1 MRLLAALLFSL
12 ALAGH
17 AAAAELKLA
26 TWNIAWLTTKPEG
39 HPALPRFVRGRTEAD
54 FARLRRYADAL
65 AADVVAVQE
74 VDGPLAL
81 ARVFDAETYA
91 FHLTNEADVQRPGF
105 VVRKGI
111 RFRANADLVALDLA
125 PEARNS
131 LRRGADITVEH
142 EGRPL
147 RLLSIHLKA
156 GCARDRLVEPQRF
169 DCMQLARQVP
179 VLAGWIRA
187 REVEGVAYA
196 ILGDFNRE
204 LDRRDDL
211 WRALSDAGSLMHANG
226 GRSSPC
232 WGGGREFIDH
242 ILLGG
247 PARAMLAERSLG
259 VLVYRETDRDARE
272 RLSDHCPIRLTLRPA
287 G

>member
-1 MRLLAALLFSL
+1 MRLIAALIL
-12 ALAGH
+12 ALTLAGP
-17 AAAAELKLA
+17 ASARDLLLA

-54 FARLRRYADAL
+54 FAALRRYATAL
-65 AADVVAVQE
+65 GADVVAVQE
-74 VDGPLAL
+74 IDGPLPL
-81 ARVFDAETYA
+81 ARVFDAEAYA
-91 FHLTNEADVQRPGF
+91 FHLTSEADVQRPGF
-105 VVRKGI
+105 AI
-111 RFRANADLVALDLA
+111 RRGVPFRANPDLVALDLA

-169 DCMQLARQVP
+169 DCVQLARQVP

-187 REVEGVAYA
+187 REAEGAAYA

-204 LDRRDDL
+204 LDGRDDA
-211 WRALSDAGSLMHANG
+211 WRALTQAGPLLHANG
-226 GRSSPC
+226 GQASPC
-232 WGGGREFIDH
+232 WGGGRAFIDH

-247 PARAMLAERSLG
+247 AARQWLVPRSLG
-259 VLVYRETDRDARE
+259 VLVYRETDRDARD
-272 RLSDHCPIRLTLRPA
+272 RLSDHCPIRVTLRPA